1 MKRIL
6 LALSF
11 IICHL
16 SLGNIVA
23 QESQGKVLITV
34 TPKSPVLPPDV
45 GTYKSDPGKYFDIS
59 IINTDAT
66 ELYVYFG
73 LQLEYLIDDKGLP
86 VTDLAVST
94 PSDRP
99 TNVPYI
105 IAPGTTA
112 LSQIDLRRLFNHI
125 PTSALLFD
133 EGIISR
139 IGAHDFGLLPEGT
152 YRARLTAYLW
162 DRTLVNQEGRITS
175 PIPLSDPNNTG
186 ICTFQVC
193 YRAQAPQFTMPTSM
207 MGVQQTLGLEAVK
220 LSMSNPLLSWT
231 EPIINCTPDGVPQW
245 QYEVVIKEVL
255 RSDKS
260 EYLMTPD
267 QALAQPSYVTR
278 MPALTQTQY
287 LMNYAQLQKLK
298 EGHVYVAQV
307 TASQRGNKMQSDF
320 GFSLVQNGGKSEYLL
335 FTPDKT
341 DGVTQPPVSDDIPET
356 PGPTI
361 DDDDEDED
369 EDEEDED
376 DDDLDLELLGV
387 DYEIGEDDAK
397 YVFRN
402 PLLVKPDFD
411 KTGKNAVLDGNNVES
426 EWERPAFVGGV
437 GEQPDTLKFR
447 YHVKMWTLS
456 GYANTEEA
464 LQHDPFY
471 DAYVKGKMPEDP
483 ASAKP
488 LPKIGE
494 IPADDVETAVD
505 VLEDYINYPDIAKFI
520 SIDDV
525 VLMRVIPECI
535 NEESV
540 RFFDDECNSVAFT
553 YTDKLSEAFG
563 NACADG
569 SIQENRKPISI
580 SDAEMKGKVV
590 HVGEYDM
597 EMGDDVKQ
605 NSDHSWS
612 GSGWILW
619 MPFGQKVKIGVKFES
634 ISINDN
640 YIMYNG
646 VVKSESKS
654 NWQHLKDRANK
665 LKDDLTDTS
674 NLEEWIPD
682 DIFTEWGLDNLVGAA
697 TPDALKG
704 YMSGYEKK
712 MGTEINNLAK
722 QVKASKYYDY
732 VRKGYAVYEN
742 FMNGDFGHMPD
753 IEVFLPLQLPE
764 KINPSPVDIQV
775 ISMEWEPTRAWM
787 NLMGMTT
794 LPDNDITEENILMFG
809 APRTCMDPDRIL
821 PGTGNIILLED
832 LKLNDPKSDFTIK
845 FFAPQNKEKPEDGC
859 MIHWENDALQMLSV
873 KAEMEIPDLIKCDDQ
888 GKRIEGELPKMLVE
902 GKVEDWSNWYASV
915 TMDPFEHEDLPG
927 WTFTAKDVT
936 LDLSV
941 KQNHPDMKFPAGYDK
956 THFPKTKSNPDDAW
970 TGLFIKEVSVQL
982 PEGFLKNGDK
992 RFSISGMDMLFDKS
1006 GVSASIGLKD
1016 PVDTSI
1022 DDWALRVK
1030 KVAIN
1035 ILQNDFGGC
1044 SMDGDIHVPLT
1055 DDEDYIAFKCDM
1067 IPVRHNHKKYTADNP
1082 NPAEE
1087 KTTTLD
1093 FLLKIQPTED
1103 GENALDGKLKF
1114 DFWLA
1119 TLKLANKQTYFLLE
1133 AIDQGEN
1140 KGYDTKVELC
1150 MAGDISIGGETVS
1163 SWIQEQL
1170 DKLPLKLEM
1179 PGIHFTQMRLS
1190 NRKRS
1195 DEWVYGEAVRKAAQ
1209 EAYENE
1215 GKSSTLLVLGKN
1227 KTIELG
1233 SPDSPCYFDCGNWSV
1248 ASAPKKIGPFSF
1260 SIEDFDY
1267 GKVPGCDSVYVQ
1279 ATGKIGFISNG
1290 SEPIV
1295 TAGTSLRLNAE
1306 VNIKEK
1312 KLSYAGIKFLGC
1324 SLDIKT
1330 AGMRIMGKLDLGG
1343 YGEEGSED
1351 HDDGYN
1357 GSLEFTMPGELF
1369 TVAASGGYYEHKAA
1383 KESTSDKNYS
1393 WGYFKAMMDSKAGIH
1408 ADPLV
1413 INRIAGGFYFNCRP
1427 TKSDK
1432 DPKDKFGGNPER
1444 LYGAIGVALGM
1455 TMSTTAGE
1463 ETLKADVDLLVVY
1476 NKETKRLSTFMFNGN
1491 LEAVSGIVKAEVS
1504 LIYEHTT
1511 MNQSKTEEGPVD
1523 ASTAKDKEEK
1533 TKDRYLCL
1541 NVTVEF
1547 GLDSDKLKEKILGA
1561 NAKLLDI
1568 KDKMDEFQ
1576 SNLDKV
1582 DLNSLGMSAPQQ
1594 GLGQL
1599 SGDYEKN
1606 ADGVAKEGEDSSGDT
1621 KEKKDDAKDFSA
1633 GKTKITIEFMITW
1646 AKEGEVYDKP
1656 KWHLYVGEPAK
1667 DKRCT
1672 YTYLKFNSS
1681 VVTVDIGAD
1690 GYLCLGNELPDNGAL
1705 PAIPDKITQFLNGE
1719 KKEGID
1725 TNADLQKAERSR
1737 AQAVKAMLNP
1747 SNLKGGIM
1755 VGASCWGDISINL
1768 GLLYGSIESLAGF
1781 DASLINYGENAVC
1794 VNLRSSMGYHG
1805 WYALGQ
1811 LYAYLAAKLGVHIK
1825 IGKFIDEKV
1834 DLINA
1839 GIGGVLEMGLPNP
1852 SWVEGKIGVK
1862 MSFLGGLFKLDRKFS
1877 FAAGDHCVP
1886 FVGNA
1891 LDGFEMFQGVSH
1903 GSDSLYEALYKP
1915 EFAIS
1920 KSDANKISF
1929 TTNTSLGSHY
1939 RLVDPSYAANTG
1951 NDSTLNMHNSR
1962 TYVFDMNQDLN
1973 TRNMKMGVRLID
1985 LGTRA
1990 SELVAEGGNM
2000 SPSDFLRRLRGDKTS
2015 SGLELVRA
2023 GALPDYKSF
2032 MEFLTKQ
2039 FSSRSHT
2046 TAETSWVMSSNDI
2059 RKASIKRMLEEYDL
2073 SKINSTIERV
2083 LDNNAYG
2090 DVTEIDVSFREEKG
2104 TTFHLTNMNLK
2115 PGHSYALMLMGD
2127 AYEIQNGKR
2136 VWVDYFTEKDYI
2148 PIHWRQSKLWFFRV
2162 KSEAEEVIVGDSL
2175 RDLEPY
2181 VALAYP
2187 SVDGTNVKTGN
2198 EGYTTAYIND
2208 ILHPTIALNRNLQDV
2223 LPKDKMKWVLTAYH
2237 EADTARWHET
2247 QTANV
2252 VYKTPLSNCLNIEPE
2267 KAFNRVSEFS
2277 KAHDFSD
2284 ELYHLQ
2290 LTYTYRHKDKKT
2302 EKDSVVNLVDL
2313 WLIAAPH
2320 DVSVNGNVFD
2330 DSWKITTDKTVTGQ
2344 TLPYSLPFVGARP
2357 WEQPV
2362 IDYESTLAK
2371 YKSSGSTGEN
2381 PDVKLIE
2388 NTAKYSNKPLRLV
2401 DPYLYLGYL
2410 SKWTFIGDRAISK
2423 YAFDDVEI
2431 PFGSE
2436 SLIFDRDG
2444 TVINTEIIKGES
2456 NKTLYDIRN
2465 DMYGTWNDWYYN
2477 NDQMPMYPLPV
2488 TAGTV
2493 GGPTTANQDGRA
2505 STVTPLN
2512 VNHFSDQTYN
2522 LSDMVENFAAAYD
2535 VADMMC
2541 RKLKRQ
2547 ATNLFDIFTWNWIEN
2562 NNSIKNDSLNAAIL
2576 RWNTLH
2582 RGQYVEA
2589 SLRGVTAKVPF
2600 YQLPLIFGDC
2610 FGGNPKY
2617 KGKSLNNSKRSFSH
2631 SIGKSDITDTGIRW
2645 PSEMSNIFFFR
2656 LVGKEG
2662 FDEVEPE
2669 AFSRYSN
2676 KWLNCYVNPAGS
2688 AKQMQIEW
2696 DQYDAATALKAV
2708 SKFKARIYRVDAYDM
2723 STGQYM
2729 VSKADNNSQGM
2740 GGGPWYEDITI
2751 DASNRVAK
2759 NLGDMYNMIDAE
2771 RRHLDS
2777 HYDKPTLQAL
2787 WTPDN
2792 TTLTLVYSDSIY
2804 SAGNKMGGYNVS
2816 RVWAGDEFSDMMA
2829 KQNGGEKKNLTKVV
2843 IDTSLKDA
2851 DLTSTANWFWGCKK
2865 LKDIQGLSNL
2875 NMNNV
2880 TNMFGMFGN
2889 CSSLTTID
2897 MSSHVA
2903 AKGTNTGY
2911 MFSGC
2916 SALST
2921 LHIDIFGPQAI
2932 QSCAAMF
2939 TAVPNTLTTYYSYD
2953 LDERIKE
2960 QIPGRRVEGSNPVK
2974 AIYGT
2979 NDNNEYVLLFIN
2991 TTSNYNTNS
3000 IYNIQGKDKSYR
3012 LKVLNVWKGDDVL
3025 NKTNGKWPWRS
3036 YNKQIVKVYIDPSFK
3051 DSPTSTRSWFYE
3063 FENLTNIEGL
3073 ENLNTSKVTNMNFM
3087 FWKNSKLKSLDV
3099 TKLNTSKVTTMKEM
3113 FYGCS
3118 GLTELDVTHFD
3129 TRQVTDMSRLFYD
3142 CSSLTSLDISK
3153 FSLSSATTIKSMFNG
3168 CTGLTSITFGDQFAG
3183 CDKLTDVGYLFSR
3196 CKNLKKVSFG
3206 YDFKTDKV
3214 EDFTYM
3220 FFNCNNLE
3228 DIEVFGNGQ
3237 FSIKEATD
3245 ISKMFGNCYKLK
3257 NIPFSWDSQKTT
3269 TTEGMFQNCKALTE
3283 LNLSVLRTANVKNMN
3298 DMFNGCESLKT
3309 LRLENMTTEKVS
3321 NSSTMFTNV
3330 PVSCTIYMLY
3340 DTWNGNSTIKNALP
3354 KTTYRNLKLIYPAKI
3369 LRVKDGLNSKL
3380 VFLNTTANYAAG
3392 GTYEG
3397 NTILNVYS
3405 GLDIYTEYPDW
3416 ASKKDVKENIT
3427 SVVIDQ
3433 SFQNVTPYTLQ
3444 RWFALPNLK
3453 SITGLQYLNTSQAT
3467 SMQSMFMGC
3476 KKLTT
3481 LNLSNFDTSNV
3492 KNMSTMFSGCSGLK
3506 SLDLSSFNTAKV
3518 TDFLGMYAMFSGCS
3532 SLTSLDLS
3540 SFNTSNVKN
3549 MISMFGSCKSLT
3561 KLSLGNFD
3569 TRSLQCFISMF
3580 DGCESLTE
3588 LDLSSFSTE
3597 SLKDR
3602 CAFSGLFKGC
3612 TSLKKLTVGEGFR
3625 AGDAII
3631 DKNYPTF
3638 AGVHDMEVIA
3648 PSGSVNLMHNEF
3660 VSVLGFIDGDTGWFR
3675 EDGEQSTEKVPQVI
3689 WTKDNATLTFYNGP
3703 LRKEGGTFAGNKITK
3718 MWSGT
3723 DVTSSTSVEF
3733 TYKGQQFQEGWGNP
3747 NSCAPWTISIAD
3759 YDKPINLVIDK
3770 TFAEVRPTSTEGW
3783 FAYCN
3788 CSSVKGLEYLNTSA
3802 VTNMRKMFT
3811 HFHKEDLAL
3820 SLKNFETANVTDM
3833 RAMFA
3838 DLKVSSLDLSSFNTA
3853 NVTNMSYMFSGFHL
3867 TELDISNFS
3876 TASVTNATSI
3886 FDRGNYSLASSPEQS
3901 KLRKLT
3907 VGSGFTMER
3916 QTGKHTAF
3924 SNVFNVEVLV
3934 KPASALETVR
3944 NAFVNKLS
3952 FVEGTNGRFL
3962 TSISNKSQVLWAKN
3976 SKTLYFVYRSQY
3988 AAGDKFQGKV
3998 ITNVWSGGN
4007 VTNYSGTNA
4016 PWYDTV
4022 KDEVT
4027 TVIFDETFESSRPVK
4042 TGWFKGCQKLK
4053 TIKGIENLNTSST
4066 KNMSSMFEDCQQLE
4080 KINISHFSTTNVTNM
4095 GSMFYNCK
4103 KLENI
4108 DLSNFDTQNV
4118 TDMSY
4123 MFDGCSNLTELD
4135 VSKFDT
4141 HNVTSMAFM
4150 FYHCE
4155 KLSSLSI
4162 SNFNTSNVTNMSNMF
4177 NGFKGTS
4184 LIFSFNTSNVTN
4196 MSHMFRD
4203 CSNLTSINIANFDLN
4218 KVTNLSCMFYGCSS
4232 ITRMDM
4238 SSLSTST
4245 KLTNMSYM
4253 FYGCSKLKEI
4263 NIYNFNTTKVTSMTS
4278 LFSGCSSLT
4287 DLSVG
4292 SNFKTSSISKK
4303 QSGVFSGVSGLK
4315 ISMPDA
4321 IYLNGS
4327 AKNADLRNEIFV
4339 NKLGFI
4345 KGRSSSGNGY
4355 LTNGWSSDPSK

>member
-6 LALSF
+6 LVLSILHFSLF
-11 IICHL
+11 ISH
-16 SLGNIVA
+16 IVA

-45 GTYKSDPGKYFDIS
+45 GTYKSDPGKYFDVS
-59 IINTDAT
+59 IINTDET

-73 LQLEYLIDDKGLP
+73 MQLEYLIDDKGLP
-86 VTDLAVST
+86 VSDLAVST
-94 PSDRP
+94 PADRP

-105 IAPGTTA
+105 IAPGSTT
-112 LSQIDLRRLFNHI
+112 LSQIELRRLFNHI
-125 PTSALLFD
+125 PTSAMLLD
-133 EGIISR
+133 DGIMTR
-139 IGAHDFGLLPEGT
+139 IGANDFGLLPEGT

-162 DRTLVNQEGRITS
+162 DRTLVNQQGLITT

-186 ICTFQVC
+186 SCTFQVC

-207 MGVQQTLGLEAVK
+207 MGMQQTLGLEAVK
-220 LSMSNPLLSWT
+220 LSMSNPLLAWS
-231 EPIINCTPDGVPQW
+231 EPIINCTPDGIPQW

-255 RSDKS
+255 RSEKS

-287 LMNYAQLQKLK
+287 LLNFTQQQKLK
-298 EGHVYVAQV
+298 AGHVYVAQI
-307 TASQRGNKMQSDF
+307 TATQRGNKMQSDF

-361 DDDDEDED
+361 DDDDEED
-369 EDEEDED
+369 DGDEEDDED
-376 DDDLDLELLGV
+376 DDLNLELLGV

-402 PLLVKPDFD
+402 PLLVKPDFG

-437 GEQPDTLKFR
+437 GEKPDTLKFR

-456 GYANTEEA
+456 GYANVEEA

-483 ASAKP
+483 NSAKP

-553 YTDKLSEAFG
+553 YTDKLSDAFG

-580 SDAEMKGKVV
+580 SDADMKGKVV

-605 NSDHSWS
+605 DGDHSWS

-619 MPFGQKVKIGVKFES
+619 MPFGQKVKIGVKFEG
-634 ISINDN
+634 ISINDS

-654 NWQHLKDRANK
+654 NWQHLKDRASK
-665 LKDDLTDTS
+665 LKDELTDTKD
-674 NLEEWIPD
+674 LEEWIPD

-704 YMSGYEKK
+704 YMEGHKK
-712 MGTEINNLAK
+712 DIAGGVNNLAK

-753 IEVFLPLQLPE
+753 IEVFLPLQLPK

-809 APRTCMDPDRIL
+809 APRTCMDPDRVL

-845 FFAPQNKEKPEDGC
+845 FLAPQNKEKPEDGC

-888 GKRIEGELPKMLVE
+888 GKRIEGELPKLTVE
-902 GKVEDWSNWYASV
+902 SKVEDWENWYASV
-915 TMDPFEHEDLPG
+915 TIDPFEHEDLPG
-927 WTFTAKDVT
+927 WTFIAKDVT

-956 THFPKTKSNPDDAW
+956 SHFPKTKFEPDNAW
-970 TGLFIKEVSVQL
+970 TGLFINEISVMM
-982 PEGFLKNGDK
+982 PEGLLKNGDK
-992 RFSISGMDMLFDKS
+992 RFSISGMNMLFDKS
-1006 GVSASIGLKD
+1006 GVTASVGLKD

-1022 DDWALRVK
+1022 DDWALRIK

-1035 ILQNDFGGC
+1035 ILQNDFHGC
-1044 SMDGDIHVPLT
+1044 GMDGDIHVPLT
-1055 DDEDYIAFKCDM
+1055 DDEDYIAFNCDM
-1067 IPVRHNHKKYTADNP
+1067 IAVKHDHKTYTADDP
-1082 NPAEE
+1082 DPKAD
-1087 KTTTLD
+1087 KSTTFDLI
-1093 FLLKIQPTED
+1093 LKVQPTED
-1103 GENALDGKLKF
+1103 GKNALDGKLKF

-1119 TLKLANKQTYFLLE
+1119 TLKLDNKQTYFLLE
-1133 AIDQGEN
+1133 AIDQG
-1140 KGYDTKVELC
+1140 KDAAGTDLGYDTKVELC

-1163 SWIQEQL
+1163 GWIQEQL

-1383 KESTSDKNYS
+1383 KESTSDKSYS

-1476 NKETKRLSTFMFNGN
+1476 NKEAKRLSTFMFNGN

-1511 MNQSKTEEGPVD
+1511 LNQSKVEEGPVE
-1523 ASTAKDKEEK
+1523 AKEAKEER

-1541 NVTVEF
+1541 NVTVEY
-1547 GLDSDKLKEKILGA
+1547 GLDSDKLKEKIVGA

-1568 KDKMDEFQ
+1568 KSQMDEFQ
-1576 SNLDKV
+1576 SNLDKI
-1582 DLNSLGMSAPQQ
+1582 DLNSLGKEAPMQ
-1594 GLGQL
+1594 GLNQL

-1606 ADGVAKEGEDSSGDT
+1606 AGGVAKENDEGTEDT
-1621 KEKKDDAKDFSA
+1621 KEKNEDVEDLSV
-1633 GKTKITIEFMITW
+1633 GQTKIVIEFMITW
-1646 AKEGEVYDKP
+1646 AKDGEIFDKP

-1672 YTYLKFNSS
+1672 FTYLKFKSS
-1681 VVTVDIGAD
+1681 VCSVDIGAD

-1705 PAIPDKITQFLNGE
+1705 PAIPDKITKFLKGE

-1725 TNADLQKAERSR
+1725 TGADLQKVERSR
-1737 AQAVKAMLNP
+1737 AQATKALLDP
-1747 SNLKGGIM
+1747 SNMKGGVM

-1781 DASLINYGENAVC
+1781 DASLINYGQNAVC

-1811 LYAYLAAKLGVHIK
+1811 LYAYLAAKLGLHIK
-1825 IGKFIDEKV
+1825 IGKLIDEKV
-1834 DLINA
+1834 ELINA
-1839 GIGGVLEMGLPNP
+1839 GIGGVLDMGLPNP

-1862 MSFLGGLFKLDRKFS
+1862 FSSSLFKLDRKFT

-1920 KSDANKISF
+1920 KSDANKITF
-1929 TTNTSLGSHY
+1929 NTNMSIGSHY
-1939 RLVDPSYAANTG
+1939 RLVDPSYAAEAG

-1962 TYVFDMNQDLN
+1962 TYVFDMNQNLN
-1973 TRNMKMGVRLID
+1973 TRDMKMGVRLID
-1985 LGTRA
+1985 LGTKA
-1990 SELVAEGGNM
+1990 TELVAEGNDLT
-2000 SPSDFLRRLRGDKTS
+2000 PSEFLRRLRGDKTT
-2015 SGLELVRA
+2015 GLAEEIRYDVQGML
-2023 GALPDYKSF
+2023 GKYKSF

-2039 FSSRSHT
+2039 FNKRSQT
-2046 TAETSWVMSSNDI
+2046 SAETSWVMSSNNI
-2059 RKASIKRMLEEYDL
+2059 QTATVERMLDEYDL
-2073 SKINSTIERV
+2073 SKLNSTIDKA
-2083 LDNNAYG
+2083 LDNKYYS
-2090 DVTEIDVSFREEKG
+2090 DVTEVDVSFREEKG
-2104 TTFHLTNMNLK
+2104 TVFHLTNMNLK
-2115 PGHSYALMLMGD
+2115 PGHSYALVLKGD

-2136 VWVDYFTEKDYI
+2136 VWVDYYTEKDYV

-2162 KSEAEEVIVGDSL
+2162 KSDSEEIVIGDSL
-2175 RDLEPY
+2175 RDLKPY

-2187 SVDGTNVKTGN
+2187 SVDGTTVKTGS

-2208 ILHPTIALNRNLQDV
+2208 ILHPTIALNRDLQSL
-2223 LPKDKMKWVLTAYH
+2223 LPKEKMKWVLTAYH
-2237 EADTARWHET
+2237 EADTARWHQT

-2252 VYKTPLSNCLNIEPE
+2252 VYKTPLNNCLNLEPE
-2267 KAFNRVSEFS
+2267 KAFNRVAEFD
-2277 KAHDFSD
+2277 KAHDFND

-2290 LTYTYRHKDKKT
+2290 LTYTYKYKEKDV
-2302 EKDSVVNLVDL
+2302 ENDSVVSLVDL

-2320 DVSVNGNVFD
+2320 DVSIKGKTYD
-2330 DSWKITTDKTVTGQ
+2330 DSWKVTTSRNVTGR
-2344 TLPYSLPFVGARP
+2344 TLPYSLPFVGSRP
-2357 WEQPV
+2357 WEQPS
-2362 IDYESTLAK
+2362 IDYESMLAN
-2371 YKSSGSTGEN
+2371 YKPSESGKEN
-2381 PDVKLIE
+2381 PDVRLID
-2388 NTAKYSNKPLRLV
+2388 NTAKYKNKPLRLI

-2410 SKWTFIGDRAISK
+2410 SKWTFIGDRAVSK

-2444 TVINTEIIKGES
+2444 TVVNTEIIKGET
-2456 NKTLYDIRN
+2456 NKTLYEIRN
-2465 DMYGTWNDWYYN
+2465 EMYGTWNDWYYN
-2477 NDQMPMYPLPV
+2477 NDQLPMYPLPI

-2493 GGPTTANQDGRA
+2493 GGPTTSNQDGRA
-2505 STVTPLN
+2505 STVTPLDL
-2512 VNHFSDQTYN
+2512 NHFDDQSYN
-2522 LSDMVENFAAAYD
+2522 LSDMVENFTAAYD
-2535 VADMMC
+2535 VASMMC
-2541 RKLKRQ
+2541 RKLKRH
-2547 ATNLFDIFTWNWIEN
+2547 ATELFDEFAWNWIEN
-2562 NNSIKNDSLNAAIL
+2562 NNSIRNDSLNAAIL

-2582 RGQYVEA
+2582 RGQYLEA
-2589 SLRGVTAKVPF
+2589 SSRGVTAKVPF

-2610 FGGNPKY
+2610 FGGNAKY
-2617 KGKSLNNSKRSFSH
+2617 KGKSIDNSKRSFQH

-2656 LVGKEG
+2656 LIGKEG

-2669 AFSRYSN
+2669 AFSRYSS
-2676 KWLNCYVNPAGS
+2676 KWLNCYANSTG
-2688 AKQMQIEW
+2688 MQIDW

-2708 SKFKARIYRVDAYDM
+2708 SKFKARIYRVDTYDM

-2729 VSKADNNSQGM
+2729 LSNLDDNGQGM
-2740 GGGPWYEDITI
+2740 GGGPWYEDIII
-2751 DASNRVAK
+2751 DASNKVAK
-2759 NLGDMYNMIDAE
+2759 NMGDMYDMVTAG
-2771 RRHLDS
+2771 RRYLDS
-2777 HYDKPTLQAL
+2777 HFDKPTLQAL
-2787 WTPDN
+2787 WTANN
-2792 TTLTLVYSDSIY
+2792 TTLTIVYSDSVY
-2804 SAGNKMGGYNVS
+2804 TAGNKLEGYNVS
-2816 RVWAGDEFSDMMA
+2816 QVWAGDEFTDMMA
-2829 KQNGGEKKNLTKVV
+2829 KQNSGEKKNITKVV
-2843 IDTSLKDA
+2843 IDSSLKDA
-2851 DLTSTANWFWGCKK
+2851 ELSSTANWFWGCKK
-2865 LKDIQGLSNL
+2865 LTSITGLNNL

-2897 MSSHVA
+2897 MSSIEA
-2903 AKGTNTGY
+2903 PKGSNTGF

-2921 LHIDIFGPQAI
+2921 LHIDKFGPQAI
-2932 QSCAAMF
+2932 QSCGGMF

-2960 QIPGRRVEGSNPVK
+2960 QIPGKKVEGNNPVK
-2974 AIYGT
+2974 AIYAT
-2979 NDNNEYVLLFIN
+2979 NDLGEKVLLFIN
-2991 TTSNYNTNS
+2991 TMSDYSRNMTYD
-3000 IYNIQGKDKSYR
+3000 IKGKNETYR
-3012 LKVLNVWKGDDVL
+3012 LKVLKVWKGDDVL
-3025 NKTNGKWPWRS
+3025 NKTDGKWPWRD
-3036 YNKQIVKVYIDPSFK
+3036 YNKHIVKVYIDPSFK

-3063 FENLTNIEGL
+3063 FENLTSIEGM

-3153 FSLSSATTIKSMFNG
+3153 FSLASATTLKSMFSG
-3168 CTGLTSITFGDQFAG
+3168 CSRLTSITLDGGVSGTFSG
-3183 CDKLTDVGYLFSR
+3183 TDVSYLFYNCS
-3196 CKNLKKVSFG
+3196 NLKKVEFG
-3206 YDFKTDKV
+3206 YGFNTDKV
-3214 EDFTYM
+3214 TNFSRM
-3220 FFNCNNLE
+3220 FSGCNNLE
-3228 DIEVFGNGQ
+3228 DIIVFGNGQ
-3237 FSIKEATD
+3237 FEIEEATD
-3245 ISKMFGNCYKLK
+3245 LSYMFNNCYKLAK
-3257 NIPFSWDSQKTT
+3257 LPFSWSSQKVTT
-3269 TTEGMFQNCKALTE
+3269 TRTMFQNCKALTE
-3283 LNLSVLRTANVKNMN
+3283 LNLSALRTANVK
-3298 DMFNGCESLKT
+3298 DMSYMFFGCESLKT
-3309 LRLENMTTEKVS
+3309 LRLENTTTEKVS
-3321 NSSTMFTNV
+3321 SNDKMFTKV
-3330 PVSCTIYMLY
+3330 PVNCTIYMLY
-3340 DTWNGNSTIKNALP
+3340 DTWNGNSNIKSALP
-3354 KTTYRNLKLIYPAKI
+3354 KNTYHNLKLIYPAKI
-3369 LRVKDGLNSKL
+3369 LRVKNGLNSQL
-3380 VFLNTTANYAAG
+3380 VFLNTTTNYATG

-3416 ASKKDVKENIT
+3416 AFNKEIQENIT
-3427 SVVIDQ
+3427 SVTITSD
-3433 SFQNVTPYTLQ
+3433 FQNVSPYTLQ
-3444 RWFALPNLK
+3444 GWFSLPNLK

-3467 SMQSMFMGC
+3467 SMRQMFYKC
-3476 KKLTT
+3476 KDLTT
-3481 LNLSNFDTSNV
+3481 LDLSNFDTQNV
-3492 KNMSTMFSGCSGLK
+3492 KDMFMMFCGCSSLK
-3506 SLDLSSFNTAKV
+3506 SLDLSSFNTKKMASS
-3518 TDFLGMYAMFSGCS
+3518 TSMDYMFSGCS
-3532 SLTSLDLS
+3532 SLTSLNVS
-3540 SFNTSNVKN
+3540 SFNTSNVK
-3549 MISMFGSCKSLT
+3549 SMRGMFAGCESLT
-3561 KLSLGNFD
+3561 QLSLDNFD
-3569 TRSLQCFISMF
+3569 TRSVQDFTTMF
-3580 DGCESLTE
+3580 TGCESLTE
-3588 LDLSSFSTE
+3588 LNLSSFSTE
-3597 SLKDR
+3597 SIKG
-3602 CAFSGLFKGC
+3602 AGFAAMFSDC
-3612 TSLKKLTVGEGFR
+3612 MSLKKLTVGADFR
-3625 AGDAII
+3625 TGDAISST
-3631 DKNYPTF
+3631 DYPTF
-3638 AGVHDMEVIA
+3638 AGVRDMEVIV
-3648 PSGSVNLMHNEF
+3648 PDNMVSLMHNEF
-3660 VSVLGFIDGDTGWFR
+3660 VSVLGFIDGDTGWFH
-3675 EDGEQSTEKVPQVI
+3675 DNGEQSSEKVPQVI
-3689 WTKDNATLTFYNGP
+3689 WTENNATLTFYNGP
-3703 LRKEGGTFAGNKITK
+3703 LRKEGGVFGGNKITK
-3718 MWSGT
+3718 MWSGKDIT
-3723 DVTSSTSVEF
+3723 ETT
-3733 TYKGQQFQEGWGNP
+3733 TTKRNYTGKQFEEGWGNTEYP
-3747 NSCAPWTISIAD
+3747 CAPWTVTLID
-3759 YDKPINLVIDK
+3759 YDKPISLVIDES
-3770 TFAEVRPTSTEGW
+3770 FAEVRPTNTTSW

-3788 CSSVKGLEYLNTSA
+3788 CTSVKGLEYVNTSA
-3802 VTNMRKMFT
+3802 VTNMSRMFA
-3811 HFHKEDLAL
+3811 HFHKEDMVLD
-3820 SLKNFETANVTDM
+3820 LKSFETANVTNM
-3833 RAMFA
+3833 GGMFI
-3838 DLKVSSLDLSSFNTA
+3838 DLKVKSLDLSSFNTA
-3853 NVTNMSYMFSGFHL
+3853 NVTNMNNMFSGFHL
-3867 TELDISNFS
+3867 SELDLSGFN
-3876 TASVTNATSI
+3876 TANVTNAGSFI
-3886 FDRGNYSLASSPEQS
+3886 KRGNYYIISGPPS
-3901 KLRKLT
+3901 KLRKLI
-3907 VGSGFTMER
+3907 VGSGFTLER
-3916 QTGKHTAF
+3916 QTEKLTAF
-3924 SNVFNVEVLV
+3924 GGISNVDILV
-3934 KPASALETVR
+3934 KPATALETVR
-3944 NAFVNKLS
+3944 QAFVNKLG
-3952 FVEGTNGRFL
+3952 FVEGTNGRFI
-3962 TSISNKSQVLWAKN
+3962 TSVSNKKQAIWTKDN
-3976 SKTLYFVYRSQY
+3976 KTLTFVYGNQY
-3988 AAGDKFQGKV
+3988 VVGDKYQGKD
-3998 ITNVWSGGN
+3998 ITNVWRGTDVVNFSGD
-4007 VTNYSGTNA
+4007 NA
-4016 PWYDTV
+4016 PWYDIV
-4022 KDEVT
+4022 KDKVT
-4027 TVIFDETFESSRPVK
+4027 TVVIDETFANVK
-4042 TGWFKGCQKLK
+4042 PTRTSWFKGFQNLK
-4053 TIKGIENLNTSST
+4053 TIKGIENLNTSNT

-4095 GSMFYNCK
+4095 GRMFYNCK
-4103 KLENI
+4103 KLEKI
-4108 DLSNFDTQNV
+4108 ALSNFDTQNV

-4141 HNVTSMAFM
+4141 HNVTNMSNM
-4150 FYHCE
+4150 FNHCE

-4196 MSHMFRD
+4196 MSHMFKD

-4218 KVTNLSCMFYGCSS
+4218 KVSNLSYMFYGCSS
-4232 ITRMDM
+4232 ITRMDIWR
-4238 SSLSTST
+4238 LGTST
-4245 KLTNMSYM
+4245 ELTDMSYM
-4253 FYGCSKLKEI
+4253 FKDCKKLTEV
-4263 NIYNFNTTKVTSMTS
+4263 NIYEFNTQKVKNMKE
-4278 LFSGCSSLT
+4278 LFSGCSNLSDLT
-4287 DLSVG
+4287 VG
-4292 SNFKTSSISKK
+4292 SNFSVSSLSSK
-4303 QSGVFSGVSGLK
+4303 QSGVFSGVTGLN
-4315 ISMPDA
+4315 IHMPETLYKDRDA
-4321 IYLNGS
+4321 I
-4327 AKNADLRNEIFV
+4327 FV
-4339 NKLGFI
+4339 DKLGFI
-4345 KGRSSSGNGY
+4345 KDRSNSGNGY
-4355 LTNGWSSDPSK
+4355 LSDPYHDDPNR